1 MEEENYQ
8 RLPAHTLEQSPC
20 YPIIITIVKEECGR
34 RESYLCK
41 LHCYQG
47 YSSTGLDTIEYHCKT
62 NDPQLHKAEI
72 IRLLKEEEEAEV
84 ATATITTSN
93 NNIPYSQIILRNILN
108 NQMMI
113 IDAESRTI

>member
-8 RLPAHTLEQSPC
+8 RLPAHTMEQSPC
-20 YPIIITIVKEECGR
+20 YPIIIKTIVKEERGR

-41 LHCYQG
+41 LHCSQE
-47 YSSTGLDTIEYHCKT
+47 YSSTDLDTIEYHCKT

-84 ATATITTSN
+84 AAATITTSN
-93 NNIPYSQIILRNILN
+93 NNIPYSQIIIRNILN
-108 NQMMI
+108 NQMLI
-113 IDAESRTI
+113 RS